1 MPAREPQRRNA
12 ERTGHS
18 EGMTDTPAP
27 KPTLMTVQGDLKA
40 TIRKLM
46 AVAADSRGH
55 ATLDSFDERL
65 VSGHV
70 EAAIVLLNLAWATMF
85 AGARRETER

>member
-1 MPAREPQRRNA
+1 
-12 ERTGHS
+12 
-18 EGMTDTPAP
+18 MTDTPAP